1 MKTSRF
7 GDLGRLTSGAAP
19 RLMAGDPA
27 EPPSDVEDE
36 NEPDDE
42 VGGQKKKKDEEMD
55 DIDTNSE
62 NYKAGQAAAMSE
74 ATRKANERVS
84 TVVASEHYVGRE
96 KLAANLLKSDMSAE
110 AIVGALADAPVAS
123 KAGESDAGK
132 NDDDDDRQLMREQ
145 LRGNNPN
152 LGNEDEG
159 DKDAAAKAKADNYG
173 WEKIHAEIDE
183 RQKA

>member
-7 GDLGRLTSGAAP
+7 GDLARLTSGVAP
-19 RLMAGDPA
+19 RLMAGDTA
-27 EPPSDVEDE
+27 EPPCDVEDE

-55 DIDTNSE
+55 DIDTNSKD
-62 NYKAGQAAAMSE
+62 YKAGQAAAMNE
-74 ATRKANERVS
+74 ATRKANERVG

-96 KLAANLLKSDMSAE
+96 KLAANLLKSEMSAE
-110 AIVGALADAPVAS
+110 AIVSALAEAPLAT
-123 KAGESDAGK
+123 KAAETDGGK
-132 NDDDDDRQLMREQ
+132 NPDDEDRQLMRDQ
-145 LRGNNPN
+145 LRGKNPD

-173 WEKIHAEIDE
+173 WDKIHAEIDE

>member
-19 RLMAGDPA
+19 RLMAGDTA

-42 VGGQKKKKDEEMD
+42 VGGQKKKKEDEMD

-62 NYKAGQAAAMSE
+62 NYKAGQAAALAD
-74 ATRKANERVS
+74 ATRKANERVG

-96 KLAANLLKSDMSAE
+96 KLAANLLKSEMSAE
-110 AIVGALADAPVAS
+110 AIVGALAEAPLAS
-123 KAGESDAGK
+123 KA
-132 NDDDDDRQLMREQ
+132 DDGDGGNNADEADRQLMREQ
-145 LRGNNPN
+145 LNRNNPD

-159 DKDAAAKAKADNYG
+159 EKDANAKAKADNHG
-173 WEKIHAEIDE
+173 WAKIHAEIDE